1 MNWKI
6 VFVLLAV
13 SLLLAGCAKGGQR
26 GGTNETG
33 AGTGSGGTGTGGTT
47 GETGTQTG
55 GTSGG
60 SGTGGTSGGAT
71 TSGDVGNLFQIDT
84 DQPLEGSGYN
94 VPAAGEE

>member
-6 VFVLLAV
+6 IFVLLAV
-13 SLLLAGCAKGGQR
+13 SLLIAGCAKGGQR

-33 AGTGSGGTGTGGTT
+33 AGTGSVGTGTGGTS
-47 GETGTQTG
+47 GGTGTQTG

-60 SGTGGTSGGAT
+60 ASP
-71 TSGDVGNLFQIDT
+71 GDVGNLFQIDT
-84 DQPLEGSGYN
+84 DKPLEGSGYD

>member
-33 AGTGSGGTGTGGTT
+33 SGGTTGGTTSGGTGA
-47 GETGTQTG
+47 QTG

-60 SGTGGTSGGAT
+60 TGSGAS
-71 TSGDVGNLFQIDT
+71 SGDVGNLFQIDT
-84 DQPLEGSGYN
+84 DKPLEGSGYE

>member
-33 AGTGSGGTGTGGTT
+33 TGGTTGGTGSGG
-47 GETGTQTG
+47 TGTQTG

-60 SGTGGTSGGAT
+60 AGAQAGNA
-71 TSGDVGNLFQIDT
+71 SNVGDLFHVDT
-84 DQPLEGSGYN
+84 DKPLEGSGYN